1 MALEQWFTIDL
12 PALLEMIEPR
22 NIINADET
30 GLFWRNVG
38 VKSLVIGKQQEKG
51 VKIAKDRIT
60 ILLACSGA
68 GEKFAPCIVG
78 TSAQPRAFTA
88 NAVHDITVETYGF
101 SYYHN
106 TTAWMT
112 GEFFN
117 SWLDWLNNEM
127 KKADDRHVV
136 LLVDN
141 FTGHNVSYRSNVE
154 VRFLPPNC
162 TAKAQPL
169 DAGIIKCFKDSFK
182 KHLYKR
188 VFERIHEVTGVE
200 DFLKELTIFNAADWT
215 LEAWKSV
222 KESTIVNCFYKCRI
236 VQEKWQDDEVLL
248 PAVVGSKNSSA
259 CSVVQDLVSF
269 DDDEF

>member
-1 MALEQWFTIDL
+1 MALNQWFTVDL
-12 PALLEMIEPR
+12 PALLECIDPR
-22 NIINADET
+22 YIINADET

-38 VKSLVIGKQQEKG
+38 VKSLVIGKKQEKG

-68 GEKFAPCIVG
+68 GEKFPPCIVG

-88 NAVHDITVETYGF
+88 NAVHDIAVETYGF
-101 SYYHN
+101 SYYYN

-112 GEFFN
+112 GEIFN
-117 SWLDWLNNEM
+117 SWLNWLNDEM
-127 KKADDRHVV
+127 KKLDRHVV

-141 FTGHNVSYRSNVE
+141 FTGHNVSSRSNVE

-200 DFLKELTIFNAADWT
+200 DFLKGLTIFDAADWT

-222 KESTIVNCFYKCRI
+222 KPSTIHNCFYKCQI
-236 VQEKWQDDEVLL
+236 LDEKWKNDEIVL
-248 PAVVGSKNSSA
+248 PAIVGIENSSVG
-259 CSVVQDLVSF
+259 SVVQDLVGF